1 MFRKI
6 SNNPYLLPDGIE
18 VSYESTD
25 VSELADKA
33 WERMEPVY
41 QQKELESV
49 DRYQNA
55 KSNHTGSDRLID
67 VARAAFEGRIEILF
81 VEADKS
87 VPGKFNTES
96 SKLEFGNSDNPASGD
111 LIDQIINAVWKH
123 KGEVIVLP
131 TGRMPSETGLAA
143 IFRF

>member
-1 MFRKI
+1 
-6 SNNPYLLPDGIE
+6 
-18 VSYESTD
+18 
-25 VSELADKA
+25 
-33 WERMEPVY
+33 MEPVY
-41 QQKELESV
+41 QEKELESM

-81 VEADKS
+81 VEAGKNI
-87 VPGKFNTES
+87 PGKFNTES
-96 SKLEFGNSDNPASGD
+96 SKLEFGNTDNPACED
-111 LIDQIINAVWKH
+111 VIDQLINEVWKD

-131 TGRMPSETGLAA
+131 MGRMPSETGLAA